1 MDTTETP
8 PEPLIVADPVLM
20 ETLAQLDQDV
30 SGEAKFCTQAAESLR
45 AFQFRWGSDH
55 AVQDAYGHAILA
67 LDTMAS
73 VLSGLLTRQTQ
84 ALTRDV
90 VTASTQAQQAATA
103 QTARDHAL
111 AWAETPP
118 PPPADPVE
126 TGA

>member
-1 MDTTETP
+1 MNVTETP
-8 PEPLIVADPVLM
+8 PAPLIVADPVLM

-30 SGEAKFCTQAAESLR
+30 SGEAKFCAQAADSLR
-45 AFQFRWGSDH
+45 AFQARWTNDL

-84 ALTRDV
+84 ALTQEA
-90 VTASTQAQQAATA
+90 VTAATQAHAAAAAAGARTQAI
-103 QTARDHAL
+103 

-126 TGA
+126 TGV